1 MKPIWVTVHV
11 EAEVDPVFDS
21 HQLAWSERQFT
32 NATPL
37 YIESFLTNEGWDGDP
52 ATFVIR
58 DMTDKEMEDNPEA
71 VAFFNALVKELGED
85 Y

>member
-37 YIESFLTNEGWDGDP
+37 YIENP